1 MAMMHEDIAGQVEAM
16 IAETTNMTAFT
27 KNPATMDDPDGLA
40 ERLTTMN
47 VFLARSGEIYAT
59 AKLLLTEQTAQ
70 IYAVLGEELRAMKAT
85 EARRIVNEK
94 TRRTDFLINLSE
106 RLNHNLVHEGNNIR
120 RQLQYLGDQMR
131 TMPST

>member
-1 MAMMHEDIAGQVEAM
+1 MAMMHEDIAGLVETL
-16 IAETTNMTAFT
+16 IAETSDMTAFT
-27 KNPATMDDPDGLA
+27 KTPAAMDDPDGLA

-59 AKLLLTEQTAQ
+59 ARLLLTEQTAQ

-94 TRRTDFLINLSE
+94 TRRTDFLIDLSE

-131 TMPST
+131 AMPST